1 MNWIVFGQGGS
12 APGGMF
18 DPTLMLV
25 IFGTFAIFYFVLI
38 RPQQKKQKELQKTI
52 EQLKK
57 GDRVMTNGG
66 IFGSVVGMKDN
77 IIVLKIA
84 ENTKIE
90 ILKTAVAS
98 VVDKGETPVEQK

>member
-1 MNWIVFGQGGS
+1 MSLFAQQGGT
-12 APGGMF
+12 PGGGGMF

-52 EQLKK
+52 EALRK

-77 IIVLKIA
+77 ILVLKIA

-90 ILKTAVAS
+90 ILKTAVS
-98 VVDKGETPVEQK
+98 NVVSRGEGNEQ

>member
-1 MNWIVFGQGGS
+1 MNWIVFGQAGG
-12 APGGMF
+12 APGGF

-38 RPQQKKQKELQKTI
+38 RPQQKKQKDLQKTI
-52 EQLKK
+52 EALKK

-66 IFGSVVGMKDN
+66 IFGTVVGFKDN
-77 IIVLKIA
+77 ILVLKIA
-84 ENTKIE
+84 EEVKIE

-98 VVDKGETPVEQK
+98 VIAKGE